1 VDQPSPAVGLPQQ
14 VSVPEGTGPSAAG
27 RSKPR
32 TVRIRGREYPVI
44 LPSIRDARLHVAA
57 VLLTLQVL
65 GQTVLGFRLSI
76 AQILVCL
83 AVGALIESGVAF
95 FKDHLILWPASG
107 LLTGN
112 STAFI
117 LRVPGTL
124 HGQWWSLHGIY
135 IFIGVVALGMATK
148 YLIRWKGRH
157 IFNPSNV
164 ALVAAFIVLGPSRTE
179 PLDLWWIPMGPWMI
193 VTYAI
198 LIGGG
203 VLIGWRLGLLGM
215 EIAFMASFAIFV
227 AIALAPVP
235 DHCMVASWHLS
246 PLCGRSL
253 WEILVTSPEILI
265 FALFMIPD
273 PRTVPDGKVARI
285 VFGVMVALFAV
296 LLLGPTTLEF
306 WTKTAILASL
316 VIACSLRFALSAFI
330 ASLQEAMYRVS
341 SFVLPGWR
349 VPATIAVSC
358 ILVGCLPVASE
369 LSTYSP
375 QPVAGLSDGTT
386 PTVPLVVGTGPAL
399 ASWLDSSAR
408 DALPPPGDSQPV
420 ASASSGRVWVV
431 PAVPSVAIPSNVAY
445 FNSSMTPQF
454 AARLGHDAVLDL
466 IIEAEARR
474 AHDTKL
480 AESGAAADGLT
491 EFVGVINQDVASG
504 TFVLKTYKFSSAS
517 LNLFLPKFSSQA
529 SRLVG
534 LTLTGTST
542 LTTRDQSG
550 RVLSQSTSPYSK
562 SWSVGAVAPDGHWL
576 IDQDYSDLRLAP

>member
-1 VDQPSPAVGLPQQ
+1 
-14 VSVPEGTGPSAAG
+14 
-27 RSKPR
+27 
-32 TVRIRGREYPVI
+32 VRIRGREYPVI

-65 GQTVLGFRLSI
+65 GQTVLGFRLSV

-83 AVGALIESGVAF
+83 AVGALIEFGVAF

-148 YLIRWKGRH
+148 YLIRWRGRH

-164 ALVAAFIVLGPSRTE
+164 ALVAAFVALGPQRTE

-203 VLIGWRLGLLGM
+203 IFIGWRLGLLGM

-227 AIALAPVP
+227 AVALAPVP

-246 PLCGRSL
+246 PLCGRPL

-273 PRTVPDGKVARI
+273 PRTVPEGKVARI

-316 VIACSLRFALSAFI
+316 VIACALRFALTAFL
-330 ASLQEAMYRVS
+330 ASIQEAARGRTYG
-341 SFVLPGWR
+341 FFIPGLR
-349 VPATIAVSC
+349 VPAAIAVAC
-358 ILVGCLPVASE
+358 ICVGCLPVASD
-369 LSTYSP
+369 LSTHSP

-386 PTVPLVVGTGPAL
+386 PAIPLLVSAGQGPG
-399 ASWLDSSAR
+399 SWLSGAAQ
-408 DALPPPGDSQPV
+408 DALPPPGNAQLVGGS
-420 ASASSGRVWVV
+420 ASARVWVL
-431 PAVPSVAIPSNVAY
+431 PAVPQVAIPSNVSY
-445 FNSSMTPQF
+445 FNASMTQQV
-454 AARLGHDAVLDL
+454 AARMGHDAVLDL

-474 AHDTKL
+474 AHDLKL
-480 AESGAAADGLT
+480 AESGAAGDGLT
-491 EFVGVINQDVASG
+491 EFVDVINQDAAG
-504 TFVLKTYKFSSAS
+504 GKFVLKIYKFDSAT

-534 LTLTGTST
+534 LTLNGTAT
-542 LTTRDQSG
+542 LITKDQSG
-550 RVLSQSTSPYSK
+550 RVLSQSTSTYSK
-562 SWSVGAVAPDGHWL
+562 SWSVAAIAPDGHLL
-576 IDQDYSDLRLAP
+576 IDQDYSDLRLAPA